1 MAYTPKT
8 WQCGEPIMADDLN
21 HMEQGIAQG
30 GSGGALIVTV
40 TSREAT
46 TEECSDG
53 GTVTEYSHT
62 WQQMHDAI
70 AAGKQVYFR
79 TTAIENAHS
88 IEIYQA
94 VLGCYSSDNQYDI
107 VVPGN
112 ARMPIRHL
120 DFNSSTSNKVVECS
134 VL

>member
-8 WQCGEPIMADDLN
+8 WQCGETIMADDLN

-30 GSGGALIVTV
+30 GSGGALIVTA

-53 GTVTEYSHT
+53 GTVMEFSHT

-70 AAGKQVYFR
+70 AAGKQVYLR
-79 TTAIENAHS
+79 AIVTEGADSFERYN
-88 IEIYQA
+88 A
-94 VLGCYSSDNQYDI
+94 VLGCYSGGNEYSI
-107 VVPGN
+107 VTAGS
-112 ARMPIRHL
+112 ARLPIRT
-120 DFNSSTSNKVVECS
+120 FGFGSPTSNKVVACS
-134 VL
+134 IF